1 MTTMKIALGVMDAVR
16 ETMTVQLAAN
26 VTELELSHKSLK
38 WTSVMTLTNWPFPP
52 ATGAVPW
59 TAKQI
64 KEYAQQQREQL
75 QESPM

>member
-1 MTTMKIALGVMDAVR
+1 MTITKIAVGVMDAVR
-16 ETMTVQLAAN
+16 ATMTVQLAAN
-26 VTELELSHKSLK
+26 VTELELNRKSLK

-64 KEYAQQQREQL
+64 KEYAQQQLKQL
-75 QESPM
+75 PEAPL

>member
-26 VTELELSHKSLK
+26 VTELGLSLLK
-38 WTSVMTLTNWPFPP
+38 KNLMIAMTLTNWPFPP

-64 KEYAQQQREQL
+64 KEYAQQQRAQL
-75 QESPM
+75 PEAPL